1 MINIIVELSKYLM
14 IALMLVY
21 TFECFAVF
29 NYTDEYTQRSIFRK
43 QNVLMF
49 LLHMIAFLVMY
60 LQTNETK
67 MIGFYGMQVVL
78 FLAVI
83 LLYTIIYPRVSRL
96 VVNNMCMLMAVGF
109 VMIARLSYTKCVKQ
123 FAIAVAGTLLTLAI
137 PWLLKTV
144 KSFRKMGW
152 IYCGTGLVL
161 LLAVLLGNK
170 IYGAN
175 LVLTVGPVS
184 VQPAEFV
191 KILYVMFVASMF
203 NKATTFRQTAVVTAF
218 AALHVIILV
227 LSTDLGAALIFF
239 VVYIAMLYIAT
250 KNVLYAGA
258 GIMGGGV
265 AGVIAYKLF
274 SHVRKRVIIWKDPW
288 SHIDDSG
295 YQVCQSLFS
304 IGMGS
309 WFGYGFC
316 QGMPDKI
323 PVAEKD
329 FMFSAISEEFGLI
342 FAISLLLVCLNNLI
356 LMMNIASRCKTLFY
370 RLVAVGLGVTYGFQV
385 FLTVGGAIKL
395 IPMTGVTLPFVS
407 YGGSS
412 IISSLVMF
420 ALINGMYNMR
430 LDESEYE
437 DDRKGKNAKK
447 QSTAKTTPKKHQA

>member
-1 MINIIVELSKYLM
+1 MQSVCLELSKYVLAFLMAFYALAAYRGAVIRNEEKRGKIYVTQNIIM
-14 IALMLVY
+14 IAVHFMGYLIMYIVYDETKYIYMYFAQLVY
-21 TFECFAVF
+21 F
-29 NYTDEYTQRSIFRK
+29 
-43 QNVLMF
+43 M
-49 LLHMIAFLVMY
+49 
-60 LQTNETK
+60 
-67 MIGFYGMQVVL
+67 
-78 FLAVI
+78 AVI
-83 LLYTIIYPRVSRL
+83 MIYVVFYPKASRLTIIV
-96 VVNNMCMLMAVGF
+96 
-109 VMIARLSYTKCVKQ
+109 
-123 FAIAVAGTLLTLAI
+123 

-152 IYCGTGLVL
+152 LYCGAGLVL
-161 LLAVLLGNK
+161 LTAVLLGNK

-175 LVLTVGPVS
+175 LVLTLGPVS

-203 NKATTFRQTAVVTAF
+203 NKATTFRQTAIVTAF

-239 VVYIAMLYIAT
+239 VVYLAMLYIAT
-250 KNVLYAGA
+250 KNVMYTGA
-258 GIMGGGV
+258 GLLAGGA
-265 AGVIAYKLF
+265 AGVLAYKLF
-274 SHVRKRVIIWKDPW
+274 SHVRKRFVVWRDPW
-288 SHIDDSG
+288 SNIDGSG

-316 QGMPDKI
+316 QGMPDRI

-329 FMFSAISEEFGLI
+329 FMFSAITEEFGLI
-342 FAISLLLVCLNNLI
+342 FSIALLLVCLNNLI

-420 ALINGMYNMR
+420 SLINGMYNMR
-430 LDESEYE
+430 HDEGEYE
-437 DDRKGKNAKK
+437 DDRKAKNDRSQTGAKK
-447 QSTAKTTPKKHQA
+447 QEKK